1 MRIDRRTRLPT
12 PTRRSR
18 LRTVPGHR
26 PAIHQNQHRAD
37 HQPRRR
43 LLGPKSSATPPSP
56 PPCSTLGA
64 PLLARLAA
72 DDVAVIDVPAK
83 LAARVRL
90 LSAGHGRKND
100 DADAVS
106 VAIAAHTAPHLRSA
120 EIDQAL
126 GALRV
131 LVEHRDDLV
140 KTRTQLVNR
149 LHGLLTELVPAGAG
163 HRRLTVEIAADLLRR
178 TRPRE
183 PARRAVRR
191 VAVELVAELR
201 RLERRISSAD
211 AAVATAVEATGST
224 LTELY
229 GIGLVL
235 AGKIL
240 ARVGPT
246 SRFRSASAFASFT
259 GTAPIEVSS
268 GEVVRHRLS
277 RAGDR
282 GLNHALHMMALTQI
296 QGRTSG
302 RAYYQ
307 RKRAEGKSHKEAMR
321 CLKRRLSDVVYRRL
335 RADNLHA
342 EADPG
347 RTREGGCVVQRD
359 RLSPRTPA
367 LRTSH
372 FPGPHRNTTT
382 PPQDHL
388 DTERGRPSDSPG
400 ARHHRVR
407 EVARLGEGGGVGREA
422 RRARRRAP

>member
-1 MRIDRRTRLPT
+1 MTDGDDRPVVIAVDPHKASWTAAVVSAMTLQPVATIRVAVSREGYREL
-12 PTRRSR
+12 RRFAR
-18 LRTVPGHR
+18 RWPQAQW
-26 PAIHQNQHRAD
+26 AIE
-37 HQPRRR
+37 
-43 LLGPKSSATPPSP
+43 GATG
-56 PPCSTLGA
+56 LGA
-64 PLLARLAA
+64 PLLGRLAA

-90 LSAGHGRKND
+90 LSTGHGRKND

-106 VAIAAHTAPHLRSA
+106 IAIAAHTAPHLQSV
-120 EIDQAL
+120 EVDQAL

-131 LVEHRDDLV
+131 LVEHRDDLI

-149 LHGLLTELVPAGAG
+149 LHTLLTALVPAGAG
-163 HRRLTVEIAADLLRR
+163 HRRLTVEIAANLLHR
-178 TRPRE
+178 TRPKD
-183 PARRAVRR
+183 PARLAALR

-211 AAVATAVEATGST
+211 TDVAGAVEATGST
-224 LTELY
+224 LTDLY
-229 GIGLVL
+229 GIGPVL

-240 ARVGPT
+240 ARVGPV
-246 SRFRSASAFASFT
+246 SRFRSAAAFASFT

-296 QGRTSG
+296 QGRATAG

-321 CLKRRLSDVVYRRL
+321 CLKRRLSDVVFRQL
-335 RADNLHA
+335 RADGRRV

-347 RTREGGCVVQRD
+347 GHTR
-359 RLSPRTPA
+359 A
-367 LRTSH
+367 
-372 FPGPHRNTTT
+372 
-382 PPQDHL
+382 
-388 DTERGRPSDSPG
+388 
-400 ARHHRVR
+400 A
-407 EVARLGEGGGVGREA
+407 A
-422 RRARRRAP
+422 